1 MTINSSTTP
10 EVLAARTAPFS
21 RRRFVVVVAVAVVL
35 NVLLFVIGS
44 ASGASMII
52 SSPIR
57 IPITVVIV
65 IFATAFALGVA
76 GLATWLIARRVPTF
90 RTRIAWIG
98 AVLAILSG
106 SVPSLVSADVPTGIF
121 LGSMHVVGGIVWF
134 VALMSGRKALRAT
147 PAP

>member
-1 MTINSSTTP
+1 MTTNSITTP
-10 EVLAARTAPFS
+10 EMLAARTAPFS
-21 RRRFVVVVAVAVVL
+21 RRRFAIVAAIAVVL
-35 NVLLFVIGS
+35 NVLLFVIGN

-52 SSPIR
+52 SEPIR

-106 SVPSLVSADVPTGIF
+106 SIPSLVSADAPTGIF
-121 LGSMHVVGGIVWF
+121 LGSMHVVGGVAWF
-134 VALMSGRKALRAT
+134 IALISGRKAITAT
-147 PAP
+147 PAS